1 MLYILNVI
9 LVILPII
16 AFLLLAIISTI
27 YAIYKLCKPGIS
39 DEVRGLVLRR
49 HVLNV
54 LFEFSIN
61 LYFMYSLYVVIR
73 FGTEVLEER
82 NASGKEYVAYTFK
95 LIYKSQGLF
104 LPLIRLFEP
113 YFFHILWNKMTEAFI
128 CLRR

>member
-61 LYFMYSLYVVIR
+61 LYFIYSLFVRVYYS
-73 FGTEVLEER
+73 EEALYER
-82 NASGKEYVAYTFK
+82 NARGKLYVAYTFK
-95 LIYKSQGLF
+95 LIYK
-104 LPLIRLFEP
+104 
-113 YFFHILWNKMTEAFI
+113 A
-128 CLRR
+128 